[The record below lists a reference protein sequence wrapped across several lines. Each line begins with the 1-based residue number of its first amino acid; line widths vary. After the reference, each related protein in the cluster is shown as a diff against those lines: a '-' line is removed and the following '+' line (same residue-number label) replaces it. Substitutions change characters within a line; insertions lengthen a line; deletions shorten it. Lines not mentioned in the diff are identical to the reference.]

1 MFKNA
6 QIYRLDPDWGVTR
19 DELEAQLAKRTFQP
33 CGSQDMESHGWV
45 SPKGEDELV
54 AAAGDHWMV
63 ALMSETKL
71 LPSAVVN
78 DLADERAAEIADQ
91 QGYKLGR
98 KQLKELREQITQE
111 LLPRAFSRKRVLH
124 AWIDPKGGW
133 LVVNAP
139 SQSKAEDLLEALRH
153 TLDSFP
159 LSLLRTELSPT
170 SAMAEWLASGEAP
183 EGFTLDQDFSLKSVA
198 EDGAVATFKRHDL
211 EGAHVKEHLEAGK
224 LPTRLALT
232 YNDRVSFVLT
242 EKGEL
247 KSIDFLDVVRES
259 LEDAEDASALF
270 DAQLAL
276 TAGELGELIES
287 LVAALGGELQNAAT
301 GVDVDVPEKMAF
313 NQCALVR
320 PGERASA

>member
-6 QIYRLDPDWGVTR
+6 QIYRLDPNWGVTR
-19 DELEAQLAKRTFQP
+19 NELEEQLAKRTFQP
-33 CGSQDMESHGWV
+33 CGNQDMESRGWV
-45 SPKGEDELV
+45 SPKGDDELV

-78 DLADERAAEIADQ
+78 EIADERAAEIADQ

-98 KQLKELREQITQE
+98 KQLKELREQVTQE
-111 LLPRAFSRKRVLH
+111 LLPRAFTRKRVLN

-159 LSLLRTELSPT
+159 LTLLRTQLSPM
-170 SAMAEWLASGEAP
+170 SAMAEWLSSGEAP
-183 EGFTLDQDFSLKSVA
+183 EGFTVDQDFSLKSVA

-242 EKGEL
+242 EKGEV

-276 TAGELGELIES
+276 MAGEMGELIAS
-287 LVAALGGELQNAAT
+287 LVAALGGELAEA
-301 GVDVDVPEKMAF
+301 PAE
-313 NQCALVR
+313 
-320 PGERASA
+320 GERELAEASSMD